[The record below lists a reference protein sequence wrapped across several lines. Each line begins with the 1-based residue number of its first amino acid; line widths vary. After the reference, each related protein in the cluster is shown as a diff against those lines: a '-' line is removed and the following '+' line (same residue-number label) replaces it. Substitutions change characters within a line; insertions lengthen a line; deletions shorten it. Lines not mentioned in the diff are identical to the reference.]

1 MSEQALKHRLKKASK
16 ILNISYN
23 EAWHILVLE
32 RYLVRISS
40 SIHRDKLIFKGGF
53 LLAQYLDL
61 GRETRDLDFLLKS
74 ISVNRDEIENIIND
88 ISATVIDDG
97 FKFKLNSIDDL
108 DHTHMKYPGYQLILE
123 ASFEKLKE
131 KVSIDVGV
139 GDVVDP
145 VEDRVPLTRIS
156 DKGIFEDNLSIL
168 TYSPESIF
176 AEKLETAV
184 SRGEVNSRMKD
195 YHDMILLIEAQ
206 GILLSPSKT
215 VESIKKTFRN
225 RGTSI
230 ESLPLIFSQTGLQQ
244 LNKYWAAHRRKLP
257 RVSLTKIPNSMD
269 DVVNRINS
277 YLKQIQAFSIK
288 NVWKDL

>member
-1 MSEQALKHRLKKASK
+1 MNEQALKHRLKKASK

-32 RYLVRISS
+32 RFLVRISS
-40 SIHRDKLIFKGGF
+40 SVHRDKLIFKGGF

-61 GRETRDLDFLLKS
+61 GRETRDLDFLLKTM
-74 ISVNRDEIENIIND
+74 SVNRDEIKNIIND

-97 FKFKLNSIDDL
+97 FKFKLGSIDDL
-108 DHTHMKYPGYQLILE
+108 DHTHMKYPGYQLTLE
-123 ASFEKLKE
+123 ARFEKLKE

-139 GDVVDP
+139 GDIVDP

-156 DKGIFEDNLSIL
+156 DKGIFEDSLSIL
-168 TYSPESIF
+168 TYPPESIF

-184 SRGEVNSRMKD
+184 SRGETNSRMKD
-195 YHDMILLIEAQ
+195 YHDMVLLIEAQ
-206 GILLSPSKT
+206 DTLLSPSKT
-215 VESIKKTFRN
+215 VGPIKKTFNN

-230 ESLPLIFSQTGLQQ
+230 ESLPLIFSKTDLQQ

-257 RVSLTKIPNSMD
+257 RASLTKIPNTID
-269 DVVNRINS
+269 DAVDIINS
-277 YLKQIQAFSIK
+277 YLKQLQLF
-288 NVWKDL
+288 